1 MSQLHK
7 RLTDQQVKDLIER
20 YLKNEIERKYVQEV
34 LGVRK
39 VRFFALLKKYRKS
52 PEKFSIQYTRGG
64 APIRL
69 TLPLKQTS

>member
-39 VRFFALLKKYRKS
+39 VRFSHKNKNIS
-52 PEKFSIQYTRGG
+52 PKGNEMF
-64 APIRL
+64 
-69 TLPLKQTS
+69 LKQRMAARLGFRPKASL